1 MNRLINTLLGFL
13 LVLSFTTTS
22 YSRDQ
27 IKIVGSSTV
36 YPYATVVAEKFGK
49 TGKFKTP
56 VIESTGTGGGMK
68 LFCAGV
74 GANHPDIT
82 NASRAIKPK
91 EKALCDKNGVSEIIE
106 IVVGNDGISFAHAVS
121 APDANFTKEQL
132 WRALAAKV
140 DLDGKLVENPYKK
153 WSDIDTSLPN
163 KKIEILVAPP
173 TSGTRD
179 AWNSLVMVKGCTKTA
194 KSLFGDKAK
203 KECAKIREDGY
214 AVEAGENDTL
224 IVQKLTSNP
233 DAVGFFG
240 YSYLVANKDK
250 VKASSVEGVQPS
262 LEGIQDYSYPIA
274 RPLFFYV
281 KKAHIGVIPGIAE
294 YASLMV
300 SEDAIGEDGYLT
312 EYGLAPMTED
322 LTDRTLESVEDLVTM
337 DLQSCAEKKHPL
349 KELDGFGS
357 ACK

>member
-1 MNRLINTLLGFL
+1 MNKIISVIFGFL
-13 LVLSFTTTS
+13 LVLSFTTNS

-49 TGKFKTP
+49 SGKFKTP

-74 GANHPDIT
+74 GVNHPDVT

-91 EKALCDKNGVSEIIE
+91 EKALCKKNGVSEIIE

-121 APDANFTKEQL
+121 APDADFTKEQL

-140 DLDGKLVENPYKK
+140 DV
-153 WSDIDTSLPN
+153 
-163 KKIEILVAPP
+163 
-173 TSGTRD
+173 D
-179 AWNSLVMVKGCTKTA
+179 AWNSLVMGKGCTKTA
-194 KSLFGDKAK
+194 KSLYDAAGKKAK
-203 KECAKIREDGY
+203 KECAKMREDGY

-233 DAVGFFG
+233 DAYGFFG

-250 VKASSVEGVQPS
+250 VKAASIEGVQPS

-281 KKAHIGVIPGIAE
+281 KKAHIGVVPGIEE
-294 YASLMV
+294 YLKEFTSKKSM
-300 SEDAIGEDGYLT
+300 GNRGYLAKI
-312 EYGLAPMTED
+312 GLVPLASDKYKVTRTAALD
-322 LTDRTLESVEDLVTM
+322 LNTINI
-337 DLQSCAEKKHPL
+337 K
-349 KELDGFGS
+349 
-357 ACK
+357 

>member
-1 MNRLINTLLGFL
+1 MNESKQGENMNRLLKLMLGFL
-13 LVLSFTTTS
+13 IVFSFATNS

-49 TGKFKTP
+49 GGKFKTP

-91 EKALCDKNGVSEIIE
+91 EKTLCEKNGVTDIIE
-106 IVVGNDGISFAHAVS
+106 IVVGNDGISFAHSVNS
-121 APDANFTKEQL
+121 PDADFTKEQL

-140 DLDGKLVENPYKK
+140 DVDGKLVENPYKK
-153 WSDIDTSLPN
+153 WSDIDSSLPN

-179 AWNSLVMVKGCTKTA
+179 AWNSLVMAIGCTKTA
-194 KSLFGDKAK
+194 KSIYEADGKKAK
-203 KECAKIREDGY
+203 KECVKIREDGY

-224 IVQKLTSNP
+224 IVQKLSSNP
-233 DAVGFFG
+233 DAYGFFG

-250 VKASSVEGVQPS
+250 IKASAVNGVKPS
-262 LEGIQDYSYPIA
+262 LQGIQDYSYPIA

-281 KKAHIGVIPGIAE
+281 KKAHVGVIPGIEEFLKEFTSKKAM
-294 YASLMV
+294 SNR
-300 SEDAIGEDGYLT
+300 GYLAQI
-312 EYGLAPMTED
+312 GLVPLASDKYQST
-322 LTDRTLESVEDLVTM
+322 RTAALELITIN
-337 DLQSCAEKKHPL
+337 LN
-349 KELDGFGS
+349 
-357 ACK
+357 

>member
-1 MNRLINTLLGFL
+1 MNRLLKLMLGFL
-13 LVLSFTTTS
+13 IVFSFATNS

-36 YPYATVVAEKFGK
+36 YPYATIVAEKFGK
-49 TGKFKTP
+49 GGKFKTP

-91 EKALCDKNGVSEIIE
+91 EKTLCEKNGVTDIIE
-106 IVVGNDGISFAHAVS
+106 IVVGNDGISFAHSVNS
-121 APDANFTKEQL
+121 PDADFTKEQL

-140 DLDGKLVENPYKK
+140 DVDGKLVENPYKK
-153 WSDIDTSLPN
+153 WSDIDSSLPN

-179 AWNSLVMVKGCTKTA
+179 AWNSLVMAKGCTKTA
-194 KSLFGDKAK
+194 KSIYEADGKKAK
-203 KECAKIREDGY
+203 KECVKIREDGY

-233 DAVGFFG
+233 DAYGFFG

-250 VKASSVEGVQPS
+250 IKASAVNGVKPS
-262 LEGIQDYSYPIA
+262 LQGIQDYSYPIA

-281 KKAHIGVIPGIAE
+281 KKAHVGVIPGIEEFLKEFTSKKAM
-294 YASLMV
+294 SNR
-300 SEDAIGEDGYLT
+300 GYLAQI
-312 EYGLAPMTED
+312 GLVPLASD
-322 LTDRTLESVEDLVTM
+322 KYQSKRTAALELITIN
-337 DLQSCAEKKHPL
+337 LN
-349 KELDGFGS
+349 
-357 ACK
+357 

>member
-1 MNRLINTLLGFL
+1 MKKIINVFLGFL
-13 LVLSFTTTS
+13 IALSFTTTS

-49 TGKFKTP
+49 SGKFKTP

-74 GANHPDIT
+74 GANHPDVT

-91 EKALCDKNGVSEIIE
+91 EIELCKKNGVTEIIE
-106 IVVGNDGISFAHAVS
+106 IIVGNDGISFVHSVS
-121 APDANFTKEQL
+121 APDADFTKEQL

-140 DLDGKLVENPYKK
+140 DIDGKLLENPYKK
-153 WSDIDTSLPN
+153 WSDIDANLPN
-163 KKIEILVAPP
+163 KKIEILIAPP

-179 AWNSLVMVKGCTKTA
+179 AWNSLVMTKGCTKTA
-194 KSLFGDKAK
+194 KSLYESAGKKAK

-224 IVQKLTSNP
+224 IIQKLSSNP
-233 DAVGFFG
+233 DAFGFFG

-250 VKASSVEGVQPS
+250 IKASSVDGVQPS

-281 KKAHIGVIPGIAE
+281 KKAHVGVIPGIKEFLKEFTSKKAM
-294 YASLMV
+294 SNR
-300 SEDAIGEDGYLT
+300 GYLAKI
-312 EYGLAPMTED
+312 GLVPLASDKYKAT
-322 LTDRTLESVEDLVTM
+322 RTAALDLVTI
-337 DLQSCAEKKHPL
+337 SIN
-349 KELDGFGS
+349 
-357 ACK
+357 

>member
-49 TGKFKTP
+49 SGKFKTP

-74 GANHPDIT
+74 GANHPDVT

-91 EKALCDKNGVSEIIE
+91 EKALCEKNGVAEIIE
-106 IVVGNDGISFAHAVS
+106 IVVGNDGISFAHSVNS
-121 APDANFTKEQL
+121 PDIDFSKEQL
-132 WRALAAKV
+132 WRALAHEV
-140 DLDGKLVENPYKK
+140 DVDGKLVANPYKK
-153 WSDIDTSLPN
+153 WSDIDSSLPS
-163 KKIEILVAPP
+163 KKIEILIAPP

-179 AWNSLVMVKGCTKTA
+179 AWNSLVMGKGCSKAA
-194 KSLFGDKAK
+194 KSLFEANGKKAK
-203 KECAKIREDGY
+203 KECAKMREDGY

-224 IVQKLTSNP
+224 IVQKLASNP
-233 DAVGFFG
+233 DAYGFFG

-250 VKASSVEGVQPS
+250 IKAAAINGVKPS

-281 KKAHIGVIPGIAE
+281 KKAHIGVVPGIEEFIKAFTSKK
-294 YASLMV
+294 AM
-300 SEDAIGEDGYLT
+300 GPRGYLA
-312 EYGLAPMTED
+312 EIGLVPLAKD
-322 LTDRTLESVEDLVTM
+322 KYKAIRTAALE
-337 DLQSCAEKKHPL
+337 LQTISIK
-349 KELDGFGS
+349 
-357 ACK
+357 

>member
-1 MNRLINTLLGFL
+1 MNESKQGENMNRLLKLMLGFL
-13 LVLSFTTTS
+13 IVFSFATNS

-49 TGKFKTP
+49 GGKFKTP

-91 EKALCDKNGVSEIIE
+91 EKTLCEKNGVTDIIE
-106 IVVGNDGISFAHAVS
+106 IVVGNDGISFAHSVNS
-121 APDANFTKEQL
+121 PDADFTKEQL

-140 DLDGKLVENPYKK
+140 DVDGKLVENPYKK
-153 WSDIDTSLPN
+153 WSDIDSSLPN

-179 AWNSLVMVKGCTKTA
+179 AWNSLVMAKGCTKTA
-194 KSLFGDKAK
+194 KSIYEADGKKAK
-203 KECAKIREDGY
+203 KECVKIREDGY

-233 DAVGFFG
+233 DAYGFFG

-250 VKASSVEGVQPS
+250 IKASAVNGVKPS
-262 LEGIQDYSYPIA
+262 LQGIQDYSYPIA

-281 KKAHIGVIPGIAE
+281 KKAHVGVIPGIEEFLKEFTSKKAM
-294 YASLMV
+294 SNR
-300 SEDAIGEDGYLT
+300 GYLAQI
-312 EYGLAPMTED
+312 GLVPLASDKYQST
-322 LTDRTLESVEDLVTM
+322 RTAALELITIN
-337 DLQSCAEKKHPL
+337 LN
-349 KELDGFGS
+349 
-357 ACK
+357 

>member
-1 MNRLINTLLGFL
+1 MNRLLKLMLGFL
-13 LVLSFTTTS
+13 IVFSFATNS

-49 TGKFKTP
+49 GGKFKTP

-68 LFCAGV
+68 LFCAWV
-74 GANHPDIT
+74 CANHPDIT

-91 EKALCDKNGVSEIIE
+91 EKTLCEKNGVTDIIE
-106 IVVGNDGISFAHAVS
+106 IVVGNDGISFAHSVNS
-121 APDANFTKEQL
+121 PDADFTKEQL

-140 DLDGKLVENPYKK
+140 DVDGKLVENPYKK
-153 WSDIDTSLPN
+153 WSDIDSSLPN

-179 AWNSLVMVKGCTKTA
+179 AWNSLVMAKGCTKTA
-194 KSLFGDKAK
+194 KSIYEADGKKAK
-203 KECAKIREDGY
+203 KECVKIREDGY

-224 IVQKLTSNP
+224 IVQKLSSNP
-233 DAVGFFG
+233 DAYGFFG

-250 VKASSVEGVQPS
+250 IKASAVNGVKPS
-262 LEGIQDYSYPIA
+262 LQGIQDYSYPIA

-281 KKAHIGVIPGIAE
+281 KKAHVGVIPGIEEFLKEFTSKKAM
-294 YASLMV
+294 SNR
-300 SEDAIGEDGYLT
+300 GYLAQI
-312 EYGLAPMTED
+312 GLVPLASDKYQST
-322 LTDRTLESVEDLVTM
+322 RTAALELITIN
-337 DLQSCAEKKHPL
+337 LN
-349 KELDGFGS
+349 
-357 ACK
+357 

>member
-1 MNRLINTLLGFL
+1 MKKVISVIFGFL
-13 LVLSFTTTS
+13 LVLSFTTNS

-49 TGKFKTP
+49 SGKSKTP

-74 GANHPDIT
+74 GVNHPDVT

-91 EKALCDKNGVSEIIE
+91 EKALCEKNGVAEIIE

-121 APDANFTKEQL
+121 APDADFTKEQL

-140 DLDGKLVENPYKK
+140 DVDGKLVENPYKK
-153 WSDIDTSLPN
+153 WSDIDASLPN
-163 KKIEILVAPP
+163 KKIEILIAPP

-179 AWNSLVMVKGCTKTA
+179 AWNSLVMGKGCTKTA
-194 KSLFGDKAK
+194 KSLYDAAGKKAK
-203 KECAKIREDGY
+203 KECAKMREDGY

-233 DAVGFFG
+233 DAYGFFG

-250 VKASSVEGVQPS
+250 VKAASIEGVQPS

-281 KKAHIGVIPGIAE
+281 KKAHIGVVPGIEE
-294 YASLMV
+294 YLKEFTSKKSM
-300 SEDAIGEDGYLT
+300 GNRGYLAKI
-312 EYGLAPMTED
+312 GLVPLASDKYKVTRTAALD
-322 LTDRTLESVEDLVTM
+322 LNTINI
-337 DLQSCAEKKHPL
+337 K
-349 KELDGFGS
+349 
-357 ACK
+357 

>member
-1 MNRLINTLLGFL
+1 MNKLTSIFIGFL
-13 LVLSFTTTS
+13 LVIGFTTSS

-49 TGKFKTP
+49 SGKFKTP

-91 EKALCDKNGVSEIIE
+91 EKALCEKNGVTDIIE
-106 IVVGNDGISFAHAVS
+106 IVVGNDGISFAHSVNS
-121 APDANFTKEQL
+121 PDADFTKEQL

-140 DLDGKLVENPYKK
+140 DVDGKLVENPYKK
-153 WSDIDTSLPN
+153 WSDIDSSLPN

-179 AWNSLVMVKGCTKTA
+179 AWNSLVMAKGCTKTA
-194 KSLFGDKAK
+194 KSIYEADGKKAK
-203 KECAKIREDGY
+203 KECVKIREDGY

-233 DAVGFFG
+233 DAYGFFG

-250 VKASSVEGVQPS
+250 IKASAVNGVKPS
-262 LEGIQDYSYPIA
+262 LQGIQDYSYPIA

-281 KKAHIGVIPGIAE
+281 KKAHVGVIPGIEEFLKEFTSKKAM
-294 YASLMV
+294 SNR
-300 SEDAIGEDGYLT
+300 GYLAQI
-312 EYGLAPMTED
+312 GLVPLASDKYQST
-322 LTDRTLESVEDLVTM
+322 RTAALELITIN
-337 DLQSCAEKKHPL
+337 LN
-349 KELDGFGS
+349 
-357 ACK
+357 